1 MKKVINCI
9 FNIMST
15 ISITLCLAT
24 AILLTVSYVQSSTDL
39 FTDALYLLGVTVI
52 SVFIFDI
59 FAILN
64 IEY

>member
-24 AILLTVSYVQSSTDL
+24 AILLTISYIQSSTEL
-39 FTDALYLLGVTVI
+39 FTDALYLLGATVI
-52 SVFIFDI
+52 SVFIFDV

>member
-9 FNIMST
+9 FNIMCT
-15 ISITLCLAT
+15 IAITLCLAT
-24 AILLTVSYVQSSTDL
+24 AILLTISYIQSSTEL
-39 FTDALYLLGVTVI
+39 FIGALYLLGATVI
-52 SVFIFDI
+52 SVFIFDV

>member
-9 FNIMST
+9 FNIMCT
-15 ISITLCLAT
+15 IAITLCLAT

>member
-9 FNIMST
+9 FNIMCT
-15 ISITLCLAT
+15 IAITLCLAT
-24 AILLTVSYVQSSTDL
+24 AILLIVSYVQSSTDL
-39 FTDALYLLGVTVI
+39 FTDALYLLGATVI

>member
-1 MKKVINCI
+1 
-9 FNIMST
+9 MST

>member
-1 MKKVINCI
+1 MKKIINCI
-9 FNIMST
+9 FNIMCT
-15 ISITLCLAT
+15 IAITFCLAT
-24 AILLTVSYVQSSTDL
+24 AILLIVSYVQSSTEL
-39 FTDALYLLGVTVI
+39 FIDALYLLGATVI